1 MCHSNTSLSVWMKC
15 LRLIMWQVLMW
26 ICVRFKNTIFEK
38 IRLHCDAQLL
48 LTLHWPPWAGGW
60 HETDNTQ
67 GEAYQE
73 HAMFPAGA
81 CRWQAQ
87 YLGSPGDPWPS
98 PGLSSSCHA
107 GAVLSPT
114 LLPSPQRSRQQS
126 PAPAHICL
134 SCIVQWL
141 APYDLQEKWVIY
153 SYLETM
159 Y

>member
-1 MCHSNTSLSVWMKC
+1 
-15 LRLIMWQVLMW
+15 
-26 ICVRFKNTIFEK
+26 
-38 IRLHCDAQLL
+38 
-48 LTLHWPPWAGGW
+48 
-60 HETDNTQ
+60 
-67 GEAYQE
+67 
-73 HAMFPAGA
+73 MFPAGA

-114 LLPSPQRSRQQS
+114 LLPSPQHSRQQS

-141 APYDLQEKWVIY
+141 VPYDLQQK
-153 SYLETM
+153 
-159 Y
+159 